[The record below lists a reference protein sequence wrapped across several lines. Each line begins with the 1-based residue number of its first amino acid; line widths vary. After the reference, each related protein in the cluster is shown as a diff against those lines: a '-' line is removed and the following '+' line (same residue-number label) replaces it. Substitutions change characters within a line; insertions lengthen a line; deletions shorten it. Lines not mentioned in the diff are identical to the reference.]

1 MNVSST
7 SLPDG
12 VDDGA
17 QRCVEETSM
26 NVSSTSLPDGVDDGA
41 QRCVGETSMNVS
53 STLLPD
59 GVDDGAQLCAEE
71 TSMNAPS
78 TLHSNGVDDGPQ
90 LRVGETSINA
100 PSTLLSDGVDDGS
113 QLRVEEAIVNVP
125 STLHHDGVGDGPQPQ
140 VEETVVDVSTTLHQ
154 ERVDET
160 HAEAPQAQTSG
171 DERQVPRIDPQE
183 APEAEA
189 SSPVLQT
196 IVATAQGW
204 TPRLRHVSGA
214 TRSSEADAP
223 PPVLQ
228 PTTAS
233 AVATDSPTEEVAT
246 GQWCLNGG
254 RWVPRLRHVSGA
266 AGSSEAEAPPPIAA
280 EETIATMPTLQ
291 GHDGVQA
298 RKAQKQVFK
307 GRKRNEKGFWSR
319 PSNDDDDT
327 SHENLQVCSVGGNA
341 CSVGGAPPRTLLAN
355 PRPGAATLADLWDE
369 GLRSSTHLRRAWYL
383 FCELLV
389 LQGQYSTLPL
399 EVLRQGDFTVV
410 LSFFDYVGRRGA
422 RAADGVP
429 PALLKGGAPNQV
441 DAGGD

>member
-90 LRVGETSINA
+90 LRAGETSINA

-171 DERQVPRIDPQE
+171 DERQVPRVDPQE
-183 APEAEA
+183 A
-189 SSPVLQT
+189 
-196 IVATAQGW
+196 
-204 TPRLRHVSGA
+204 
-214 TRSSEADAP
+214 
-223 PPVLQ
+223 
-228 PTTAS
+228 
-233 AVATDSPTEEVAT
+233 
-246 GQWCLNGG
+246 
-254 RWVPRLRHVSGA
+254 
-266 AGSSEAEAPPPIAA
+266 PIAA

-291 GHDGVQA
+291 GHDRVQA
-298 RKAQKQVFK
+298 KKAQKQVFK

-327 SHENLQVCSVGGNA
+327 SHENLQVCSVGGTA
-341 CSVGGAPPRTLLAN
+341 CSVGGTACSVGGNARSVGGKAPPRMPRATPRSGATTLDN
-355 PRPGAATLADLWDE
+355 LWKE
-369 GLRSSTHLRRAWYL
+369 GLRSSTHLMRAWDL
-383 FCELLV
+383 FRELMVSQDHYGIIEQHTMPDMTLV
-389 LQGQYSTLPL
+389 L
-399 EVLRQGDFTVV
+399 R
-410 LSFFDYVGRRGA
+410 FFNYVGEHGA
-422 RAADGVP
+422 KPIHGAP
-429 PALLKGGAPNQV
+429 PALPQSGAATQV
-441 DAGGD
+441 DAGDNTALVNLVSKGLRRSLEWSLAWYTYCDYYRDNIMDPMMH